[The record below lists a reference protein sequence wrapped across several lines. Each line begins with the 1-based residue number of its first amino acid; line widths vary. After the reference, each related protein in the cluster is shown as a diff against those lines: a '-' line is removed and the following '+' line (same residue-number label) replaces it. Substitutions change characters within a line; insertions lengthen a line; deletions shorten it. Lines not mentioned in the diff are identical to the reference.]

1 MSYRCGKSLYISGVC
16 MSYRCGK
23 SLYISGVC
31 MSYRCGKSLYRVCLI
46 FTGRLLEQSTE
57 ILKIFACLCGCVNV
71 LKT

>member
-1 MSYRCGKSLYISGVC
+1 
-16 MSYRCGK
+16 
-23 SLYISGVC
+23 

-57 ILKIFACLCGCVNV
+57 ILKSLLVCLCGCVNV